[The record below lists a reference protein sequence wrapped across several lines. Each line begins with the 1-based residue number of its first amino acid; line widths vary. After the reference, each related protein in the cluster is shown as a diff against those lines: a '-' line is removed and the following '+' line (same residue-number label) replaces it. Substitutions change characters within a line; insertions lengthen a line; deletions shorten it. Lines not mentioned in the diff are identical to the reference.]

1 MVRTPLDVELIY
13 RVAPDSAI
21 AVERM
26 SARPNFYET
35 STAMKSLAITLMLTT
50 DSFRHMEDF
59 VTWVDT
65 SKLKRT
71 IMNYNDEV
79 HPPNPLSFHSHLTH
93 TFSSLTTS
101 ISFNPLPKN
110 STECAS
116 PPIALSELLC
126 ATMYD
131 HETKGSYALAHQ
143 THGVSLK
150 NTLPR
155 ECREV
160 TST

>member
-35 STAMKSLAITLMLTT
+35 STAMKSVAIALLLTP

-79 HPPNPLSFHSHLTH
+79 HPHNPLSFHSHLTH

-101 ISFNPLPKN
+101 ISFNPLLKIPLN
-110 STECAS
+110 VHHRRQHSQPYCAQPCTTTRPRAALRVSS
-116 PPIALSELLC
+116 P
-126 ATMYD
+126 
-131 HETKGSYALAHQ
+131 
-143 THGVSLK
+143 
-150 NTLPR
+150 NTRSVFEDYFPER
-155 ECREV
+155 V
-160 TST
+160 P